1 MRASTIKCVKYNY
14 SLDAGV
20 QNFLQFDGLLNLSE
34 DGKKLVITLKKYCE
48 TPIHVLQPDPH
59 TVKKQREQHK
69 KTVRRN
75 TAVLHKTIA
84 EKGDAGEADAAE
96 KRKIFDEALPDRHSA
111 HSFEAEDLDAS
122 EEEDEERPEFDEGAE
137 VTRIKDRYKFT
148 ESSTTCRI
156 SDIQGIIFGGFSSRF
171 WIYRKHL
178 CCLDYDILMKDTKKK
193 KFRGGKTEL
202 PFYAWQCITLE
213 LGERQVDLVIKDQ
226 KMMDLF
232 IRFLIFSINT
242 MDCRKDSA
250 ENYVKGA
257 AMFELKTLKKGLRR
271 AARARGTWKRAD
283 LEVPKETEAQ
293 IEHRWRKKI
302 Y

>member
-1 MRASTIKCVKYNY
+1 METIVEEMKAATIKCVKYNY

-20 QNFLQFDGLLNLSE
+20 QNFLQFDGLLKLSA
-34 DGKKLVITLKKYCE
+34 DGKKLIITLKKYEE
-48 TPIHVLQPDPH
+48 TPIHVLEPDPH
-59 TVKKQREQHK
+59 TVRAQRQKHK

-75 TAVLHKTIA
+75 TALLQRSIREKAGGGEEDA
-84 EKGDAGEADAAE
+84 EAQ
-96 KRKIFDEALPDRHSA
+96 RRMFDEAQPDRHSA
-111 HSFEAEDLDAS
+111 HSFEAPEVLAED
-122 EEEDEERPEFDEGAE
+122 EQEDEELPEFDEHAE
-137 VTRIKDRYKFT
+137 VDRIKDRYNFT

-226 KMMDLF
+226 NSMDLLV
-232 IRFLIFSINT
+232 RFLVYSLNT
-242 MDCRKDSA
+242 MDCRRDSA
-250 ENYVKGA
+250 ENYVQGATMFQVRGLEKQLRKVAREKG
-257 AMFELKTLKKGLRR
+257 R
-271 AARARGTWKRAD
+271 WKRAD
-283 LEVPKETEAQ
+283 LELPKEQKE
-293 IEHRWRKKI
+293 
-302 Y
+302 